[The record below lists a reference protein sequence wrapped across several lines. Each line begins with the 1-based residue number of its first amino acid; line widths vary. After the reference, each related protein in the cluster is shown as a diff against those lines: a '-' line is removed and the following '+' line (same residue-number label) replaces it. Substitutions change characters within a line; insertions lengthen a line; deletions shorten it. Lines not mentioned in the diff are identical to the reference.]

1 MEIGSSNDGRRATI
15 MVTNDD
21 GIEAPGLQALVQVL
35 VSTKRYVVQVCAP
48 DSEKSGVSHSTTCLH
63 PISVKQVEIQGTTA
77 FAVSGTPADCVSL
90 GVSKAIFPS
99 IPDLPINLTNVDVS
113 LLVTSYN
120 NIYIFLNFVCEQVI
134 SDINKGNNYA
144 YNIVYSGTVA
154 GTREAFV
161 YGVPSISI
169 SYYWAPNKSQ
179 NNDFKLSAMLCLP
192 IISKILEN
200 IKNQTYTDG
209 CFLNIDLPTNIAN
222 HKGYKLTK
230 QGRNMHKFWWK
241 QITSQE
247 NTTDQ
252 LLFEKQLGHFFF
264 VETKEND
271 NSPVEANSTSWVFR
285 RVSNNQVD
293 DKEDTDKT
301 FLRQG
306 YITITSLGA
315 LSCADKES
323 HAFFKD
329 WLPKC
334 IQ

>member
-1 MEIGSSNDGRRATI
+1 MEIGSS
-15 MVTNDD
+15 NDD

-35 VSTKRYVVQVCAP
+35 VSTERYVVQICAP
-48 DSEKSGVSHSTTCLH
+48 DSEKSAVSHSTTYLH

-77 FAVSGTPADCVSL
+77 FAISGTPADCVSL
-90 GVSKAIFPS
+90 GVSKALFPS
-99 IPDLPINLTNVDVS
+99 IPDL
-113 LLVTSYN
+113 
-120 NIYIFLNFVCEQVI
+120 VI
-134 SDINKGNNYA
+134 SGINKGNNCA

-154 GTREAFV
+154 GAREAFV

-169 SYYWAPNKSQ
+169 SYYWVANKSQ

-230 QGRNMHKFWWK
+230 QGRNMHKFGWK

-247 NTTDQ
+247 NTTDH
-252 LLFEKQLGHFFF
+252 LLFEKQRIS
-264 VETKEND
+264 
-271 NSPVEANSTSWVFR
+271 NS
-285 RVSNNQVD
+285 QVD
-293 DKEDTDKT
+293 NKEDTDKI

-306 YITITSLGA
+306 YMTITPLGA
-315 LSCADKES
+315 LSRADEES

-334 IQ
+334 IQFFYAFF